1 VLFRT
6 SILLTTALFLCQQAH
21 AESLTDIYN
30 LALKNDYRLKAA
42 YSVYSA
48 DKEAV
53 NKAKSA
59 LLPQIT
65 LSGNIT
71 KSENTNQTSNNNI
84 FTLQN
89 QQRITDSE
97 NTGYSISLSQPLFD
111 FSAYKNYQRGE
122 LAAFRA
128 KVELESEQQNLI
140 MRVAKLYLQILTTH
154 ANYSALIKTEKAFE
168 QNLTSVQYKVH
179 LGIARAIDIDEAQ
192 ASYDSALAEKITS
205 ENQLNILFD
214 SLSVLT
220 GQDHSNLSESFP
232 DNFIASPPIPKNMVI
247 WQEEAARKNLD
258 INIAKLRKKE
268 ANKNAQAQ
276 NSKHLPTLY
285 ARLNYSDS
293 SADNTYNF
301 APANTIEQDAWS
313 ASINLSI
320 PIYSGGGVSAAAREA
335 NYRHLQQQDLYR
347 QIQREVKY
355 SVRANYMNIIS
366 GVASLKARRTAI
378 TSREAAMKSAKQ
390 EYATGLIEIYQLID
404 TQTALFS
411 AQRRYFDAL
420 YNYLI
425 SSLQLK
431 EISGSLSIEDIVY
444 ISNQLN
450 HNSIVNRP
458 LNLTDHL

>member
-1 VLFRT
+1 VLFRK
-6 SILLTTALFLCQQAH
+6 SILLTTALFLTQHAQ

-53 NKAKSA
+53 NKAKSV

-65 LSGNIT
+65 LSGNVT
-71 KSENTNQTSNNNI
+71 KSENTNQTNNNNI
-84 FTLQN
+84 FTVQN

-122 LAAFRA
+122 LTAFRA

-140 MRVAKLYLQILTTH
+140 MRVAQLYLQILKTH
-154 ANYSALIKTEKAFE
+154 ANYSALIKTELAFE
-168 QNLTSVQYKVH
+168 QNLISVQQKVY
-179 LGIARAIDIDEAQ
+179 LGVSRAIDIDEAQ

-205 ENQLNILFD
+205 KNQLNILFD

-220 GQDHSNLSESFP
+220 GKDHTFLSESFP
-232 DNFIASPPIPKNMVI
+232 HNFIASPPVPQSMMV
-247 WQEEAARKNLD
+247 WQEDAARKNLD
-258 INIAKLRKKE
+258 INIAKLRKNE
-268 ANKNAQAQ
+268 AKKTAQAQ
-276 NSKHLPTLY
+276 NSKHLPTLH
-285 ARLNYSDS
+285 ARLNYADS
-293 SADNTYNF
+293 NTDNTYNF
-301 APANTIEQDAWS
+301 APANNMEQDGWS

-335 NYRHLQQQDLYR
+335 SYRHLQQEDLYR
-347 QIQREVKY
+347 QIQRQVKY

-378 TSREAAMKSAKQ
+378 TSREAAMKSAQQ

-404 TQTALFS
+404 TQTAFFS

-420 YNYLI
+420 YSYFI

-431 EISGSLSIEDIVY
+431 EISGSLAIEDIAY

-450 HNSIVNRP
+450 HDGFVNRP
-458 LNLTDHL
+458 LN